1 MIQNFLTKFVA
12 GVSEEMLVD
21 LFKMIMREIL
31 LKRKK
36 ADIHSLVND
45 LKVVIDETANQ
56 DVSDVE
62 KNIRLTA
69 AGRAVIARLH
79 KP

>member
-1 MIQNFLTKFVA
+1 MIQGFFAKFIA
-12 GVSEEMLVD
+12 GVSEELLID
-21 LFKMIMREIL
+21 LFKAVMHEIL

-36 ADIHSLVND
+36 ADIHELVAD
-45 LKVVIDETANQ
+45 LKTVIDETAKQ

-62 KNIRLTA
+62 KNIRLAA

-79 KP
+79 KS